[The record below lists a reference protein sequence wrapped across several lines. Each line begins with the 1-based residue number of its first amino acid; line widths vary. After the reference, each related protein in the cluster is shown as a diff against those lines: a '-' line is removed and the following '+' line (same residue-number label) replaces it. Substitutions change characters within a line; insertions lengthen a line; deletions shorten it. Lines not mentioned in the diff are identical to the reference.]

1 MGIYAN
7 LASDSKLRHFFI
19 PLCNI
24 AHYSYI
30 IMIESVTYLF
40 VVHGNGY
47 NMNHFTD
54 ESLNYENNCHNA

>member
-1 MGIYAN
+1 MNTDQYVV
-7 LASDSKLRHFFI
+7 I

-54 ESLNYENNCHNA
+54 ESLIMKTIVTMLEIGA